1 MSTFQYYPNMKI
13 RHLLKRISARIRQ
26 RAVFH
31 SPRYLRHNQSRQEH
45 LATLGLELS
54 NQTVLELGAGIGDHT
69 SFFLDRNC
77 RVLTSDARPENVSL
91 LHEKFSAQANVEVRT
106 IDLDQPII
114 ACMAD
119 HEIFDIVYC
128 YGLLYHLGRPDEALR
143 FMAAHC
149 SGTLLLESCVSFG
162 DDLAVNVVAENQ
174 RNPSQAWTGSGCRPT
189 RRWVVSQLERLFEH
203 VYVPRSQPRH
213 EQFPVDWSP
222 AAAAAWTPGRLS
234 RAVFVAS
241 RRPLNCSML
250 LSELPVTQT
259 R

>member
-1 MSTFQYYPNMKI
+1 MKI
-13 RHLLKRISARIRQ
+13 GHFLTRISARIRQ

-31 SPRYLRHNQSRQEH
+31 NTRYMRHNQRRQEH
-45 LATLGLELS
+45 LAALGLELS

-91 LHEKFSAQANVEVRT
+91 LREKFSAQANVEVRT

-114 ACMAD
+114 SCVAD

-128 YGLLYHLGRPDEALR
+128 YGLLYHLGQPEEALR

-149 SGTLLLESCVSFG
+149 SGMLLLELCVSFG
-162 DDLAVNVVAENQ
+162 DNLAVNLVAEDQ

-189 RRWVVSQLERLFEH
+189 RPWVISQLESLFEY

-213 EQFPVDWSP
+213 QEFPSDWSP
-222 AAAAAWTPGRLS
+222 SAAAAWTPGRLS

-241 RRPLNCSML
+241 RRPLNSSML
-250 LSELPVTQT
+250 LSKLPVTQT

>member
-1 MSTFQYYPNMKI
+1 VAAKETLNVKI
-13 RHLLKRISARIRQ
+13 PKLLKRISGRIRP
-26 RAVFH
+26 REVFH
-31 SPRYLRHNQSRQEH
+31 STHYLRHNQLRQEH

-69 SFFLDRNC
+69 SFFLDRDC
-77 RVLTSDARPENVSL
+77 RVLTSDGRPENVSL
-91 LHEKFSAQANVEVRT
+91 LREKFSAKANVEVRT

-114 ACMAD
+114 AGMAD
-119 HEIFDIVYC
+119 HELFDIVYC

-149 SGTLLLESCVSFG
+149 SGMLLLELCVSFG
-162 DDLAVNVVAENQ
+162 DNVAVNVVAEEQ
-174 RNPSQAWTGSGCRPT
+174 SNPSQAWTGSGCRPT
-189 RRWVVSQLERLFEH
+189 RPWVILQLERLFEH

-213 EQFPVDWSP
+213 EEFPVDWSP

-241 RRPLNCSML
+241 RRPLNSSML
-250 LSELPVTQT
+250 VSELPVTQT